1 MDNKSWETFCQ
12 SVGRRKDGIIQIN
25 ETKKK
30 KELQRRERNP
40 TSNSDEELELRDPL
54 ENDAEVAGN

>member
-1 MDNKSWETFCQ
+1 MVLS
-12 SVGRRKDGIIQIN
+12 RLMRP
-25 ETKKK
+25 KKK

>member
-30 KELQRRERNP
+30 KGTTKKGKEPNQQF
-40 TSNSDEELELRDPL
+40 
-54 ENDAEVAGN
+54 